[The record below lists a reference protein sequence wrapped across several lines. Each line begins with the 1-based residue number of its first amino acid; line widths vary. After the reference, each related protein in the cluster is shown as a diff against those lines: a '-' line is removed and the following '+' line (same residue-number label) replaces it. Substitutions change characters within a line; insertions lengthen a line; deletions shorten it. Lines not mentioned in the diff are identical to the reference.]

1 MVIIVVVI
9 VIVVIII
16 IVVVSHF
23 YFFVL
28 LPLLPLPLRRHL
40 IHHILPLLVSV
51 LLVVGGLG
59 VAAVVVVVFFCIH
72 LHLSFFVFPMGLFL
86 HLLLHSVQALGNHFP
101 SWAQVAV
108 IILEPS
114 DNWVQNMSYRAPL
127 FPTVLQ
133 TCALLSSALHSHFR
147 YRLLLQLISW
157 L

>member
-86 HLLLHSVQALGNHFP
+86 HLLLHSVPELGNHYP
-101 SWAQVAV
+101 SWAPVVV
-108 IILEPS
+108 IVLEPS
-114 DNWVQNMSYRAPL
+114 DNWVQSMSYHVQL

-133 TCALLSSALHSHFR
+133 TCVLLSFALHRHFHCH
-147 YRLLLQLISW
+147 LLLQ
-157 L
+157 